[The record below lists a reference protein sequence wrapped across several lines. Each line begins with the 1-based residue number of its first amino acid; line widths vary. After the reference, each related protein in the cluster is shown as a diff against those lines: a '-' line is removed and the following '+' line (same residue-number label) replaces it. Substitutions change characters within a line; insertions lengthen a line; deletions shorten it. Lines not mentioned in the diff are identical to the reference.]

1 MVKVKTLSP
10 FDRHH
15 AVELHAMSRVLATL
29 GRALAAH
36 WPKAVGVGQHA
47 GPWPRRPLWSL
58 DLVQPTEIVN
68 FSIFFRIIQIDI
80 KSNLV

>member
-15 AVELHAMSRVLATL
+15 AVELHVVSRVLATL
-29 GRALAAH
+29 GRALSAH

-47 GPWPRRPLWSL
+47 GP
-58 DLVQPTEIVN
+58 
-68 FSIFFRIIQIDI
+68 
-80 KSNLV
+80 